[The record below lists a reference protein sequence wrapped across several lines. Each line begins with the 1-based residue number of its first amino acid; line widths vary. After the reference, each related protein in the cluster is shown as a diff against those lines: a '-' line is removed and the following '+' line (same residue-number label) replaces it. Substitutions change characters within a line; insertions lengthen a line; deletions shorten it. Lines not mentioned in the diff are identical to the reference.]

1 MRSARSAVLAGE
13 CGGRRVIVNSEE
25 QALDAIARVNELDR
39 HVVRASFE
47 PVLLEERF
55 SWIRCGD
62 AAIRPH
68 LFEVREWRTNIVT
81 VGV

>member
-1 MRSARSAVLAGE
+1 MRTV
-13 CGGRRVIVNSEE
+13 
-25 QALDAIARVNELDR
+25 R
-39 HVVRASFE
+39 HFLPLRLPLS

-62 AAIRPH
+62 AAIRPRWNLEVKPREIGIRWRSGSEKPNSH